1 LITITL
7 SLPVSLLSFKLALM
21 ELLLEEGSDG
31 VCNTLQLFVALLF
44 RGFEASCYVSA
55 NKRHGNGI

>member
-7 SLPVSLLSFKLALM
+7 AFAVSLLSFKLALM

-31 VCNTLQLFVALLF
+31 VRDTL
-44 RGFEASCYVSA
+44 
-55 NKRHGNGI
+55 